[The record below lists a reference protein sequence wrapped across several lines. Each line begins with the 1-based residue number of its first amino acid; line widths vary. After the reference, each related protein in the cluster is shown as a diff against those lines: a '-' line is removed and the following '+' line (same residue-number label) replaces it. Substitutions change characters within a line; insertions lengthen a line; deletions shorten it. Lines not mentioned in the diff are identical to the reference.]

1 MKTVSRLFFAVFVF
15 VLLGCGGLGSQISSS
30 YPKVTVAW
38 PSLNRSIEAPTYAKS
53 ADISLTNAVTNKVT
67 HWFVDRPSGNEQQTL
82 TYTCSETLNTGNG
95 QLHVDFYSG
104 LGGSGEIVAT
114 AAASIQLDD
123 KGILHNSAGGD
134 LGTITYGT
142 VLNGLALNISELSIG
157 SASPLI
163 FSGYVSN
170 TLIAIPQSLIQVN
183 VTENPQLI
191 SIVDRTVTGVAEGL
205 TVISASFESVSWQ
218 FVVNVIPRQ
227 QTIRTFANLN
237 PEKIAWDPIHGKIW
251 GTFGPNGAY
260 PNSIVDIDPI
270 TGNAGTPI
278 LVGSSPGAISVSV
291 DGSTAYVGID
301 GAAAVRKVDLV
312 NRVAL
317 TTINLTLLSQPGI
330 ASHIAINPSDANEV
344 AVCVGSQNSGGFAGP
359 FVFRNGVQ
367 VGADPG
373 IYTASSV
380 LYTSSTTLVGIQ
392 SGISS
397 GNVYRFSVS
406 SNSVDTVQ
414 TVTTGTY
421 LGTEISL
428 SGQNFVVDNGFVFD
442 SSNLSQLGT
451 VTYPSANTMSS
462 VAGGAHNI
470 VWAFFQDPTPFHTRV
485 NLRAFNLSTFVP
497 VDASSISTNQIKD
510 LKLWGSSGMA
520 ICTGDSLMIVDTLP
534 GL

>member
-1 MKTVSRLFFAVFVF
+1 MKTVSRLLF
-15 VLLGCGGLGSQISSS
+15 VLLIAALIGCGGLGSEIASSF
-30 YPKVTVAW
+30 PKVTVAW
-38 PSLNRSIEAPTYAKS
+38 PSLDRSIEAPTYAKS
-53 ADISLTNAVTNKVT
+53 AGITLTNSVTNKVT
-67 HWFVDRPSGNEQQTL
+67 RWFVDRPSGNNQQTVS
-82 TYTCSETLNTGNG
+82 YTCSEKLNTGNG

-104 LGGSGEIVAT
+104 QGGAGEIVAT

-142 VLNGLALNISELSIG
+142 VLNGLSLNISELSIG
-157 SASPLI
+157 STSPLI
-163 FSGYVSN
+163 FSGYVGN
-170 TLIAIPQSLIQVN
+170 TLIAIPQSLVQVN
-183 VTENPQLI
+183 VAENPQLI
-191 SIVDRTVTGVAEGL
+191 SIVDRNVTGVAEGL
-205 TVISASFESVSWQ
+205 VTISASFESVSWP

-227 QTIRTFANLN
+227 QIIRTFANLN

-260 PNSIVDIDPI
+260 ANSIVDIDPT
-270 TGNAGTPI
+270 TGNVGSPI
-278 LVGSSPGAISVSV
+278 QVGSSPSAISVST

-312 NRVAL
+312 NRVAS

-330 ASHIAINPSDANEV
+330 ASHIAINPSDVNEV

-367 VGADPG
+367 VGSDPG
-373 IYTASSV
+373 IYTASNV

-406 SNSVDTVQ
+406 ANSIDTVQ
-414 TVTTGTY
+414 TITTGNY
-421 LGTEISL
+421 LGNDISL
-428 SGQNFVVDNGFVFD
+428 SGQNFVVDTGIVFD
-442 SSNLSQLGT
+442 SSNLNLLGT
-451 VTYPSANTMSS
+451 VSYVGANTNGSI
-462 VAGGAHNI
+462 AGAGHNI
-470 VWAFFQDPTPFHTRV
+470 AWAFFQDPTPFHTRV
-485 NLRAFNLSTFVP
+485 NLRAFDLSTFAP
-497 VDASSISTNQIKD
+497 LDASSISTNQIKD
-510 LKLWGSSGMA
+510 IKLWGTNGMA
-520 ICTGDSLMIVDTLP
+520 LCTGNGLMIIDNLP